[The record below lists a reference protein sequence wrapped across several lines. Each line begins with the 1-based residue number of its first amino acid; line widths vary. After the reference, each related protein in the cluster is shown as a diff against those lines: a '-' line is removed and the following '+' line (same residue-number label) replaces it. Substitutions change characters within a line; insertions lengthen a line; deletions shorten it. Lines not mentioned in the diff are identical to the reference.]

1 MRELDYQ
8 DASQRS
14 IAYALVDQAANIGDA
29 LWLASSTGEFTFDEA
44 NRRSNELAAGFRS
57 LGISRGDTV
66 AIYMDNSFEFVFLV
80 MALGKLGAIW
90 VPINTAY
97 KGEFLRRTLEHSGA
111 VVLVVDIALIDRV
124 QPVLGQVPAIRIV
137 VTRGADASFNGVRV
151 VSLADVPVEKAGEQL
166 KDPDSGLPF
175 SVLYTSGTT
184 GPSKGA
190 VLTHN
195 FWYRVTCAEF
205 EGRDVAAG
213 DRWFHPVPM
222 FHGSVWLH
230 TVMPALLTGT
240 TAVGVEDRFS
250 ASQFWDKVREYRAT
264 QIVSIGAMHMFLWNQ
279 PERPDDADNPVRVW
293 TPVPLPPELHDPF
306 MKRFGVEKL
315 VFYYGQTECMIITQG
330 SATST
335 PGAAG
340 WPRKDLDVKVLDD
353 VDREVPVGDVGEICV
368 RPKDPNLLFSEYL
381 ANPRATLD
389 AFRNLWHHTG
399 DLGRFNERN
408 ELFFVD
414 RKQDY
419 LRRRGEN
426 ISSFEV
432 EAAIALH
439 ADVDIVVAHAVPSEV
454 TEDEVK
460 ICVVLKEGSTLSH
473 LELASFCD
481 HQLPHYAVP
490 RYIEFLNLDELP
502 LTASNRP
509 QKYLLR
515 DRGVTAATWDAVAAG
530 FQPTR

>member
-1 MRELDYQ
+1 MRDPDHQEP
-8 DASQRS
+8 SQRS
-14 IAYALVDQAANIGDA
+14 IAYTLVDQAANIGDA
-29 LWLASSTGEFTFDEA
+29 LWLASSTGEYTFDEA
-44 NRRSNELAAGFRS
+44 NRRSNELAAGLRS
-57 LGISRGDTV
+57 LDVGRGDTV

-111 VVLVVDIALIDRV
+111 QILVTDAALVDRV
-124 QPVLGQVPAIRIV
+124 QPVLRQVPV
-137 VTRGADASFNGVRV
+137 LHTVLTRGADVPLEGVRV
-151 VSLADVPVEKAGEQL
+151 VRLEEVPVEHAGEQL
-166 KDPDSGLPF
+166 KDADSGLPF

-195 FWYRVTCAEF
+195 FWYRVARAEF
-205 EGRDVAAG
+205 EVRDVADG

-279 PERPDDADNPVRVW
+279 PERPDDADNAVRVW

-330 SATST
+330 GATSS

-340 WPRKDLDVKVLDD
+340 WPRKDLEVKVLDD
-353 VDREVPVGDVGEICV
+353 GDWEVPVGEVGEICI
-368 RPKDPNLLFSEYL
+368 RPKEPNLLFSEYL
-381 ANPRATLD
+381 ANPSATLD
-389 AFRNLWHHTG
+389 SFRNLWHHTG
-399 DLGRFNERN
+399 DLGRFNERD

-432 EAAIALH
+432 EAAIAQH
-439 ADVDIVVAHAVPSEV
+439 PEVDMVVAHALPSEA

-460 ICVVLKEGSTLSH
+460 ICVVLKDGSALSH

-481 HQLPHYAVP
+481 DQLPYYAVP
-490 RYIEFLNLDELP
+490 RYIEFLGLDELP